1 MKKTLK
7 TSIKEFAEGQSY
19 FSLNQIR
26 KFLSSKGL
34 KYSDVSIK
42 KYIKQ
47 LINENYIYSAG
58 RGYYSNIKS
67 EFKPDNKSLN
77 QIVNLIKQKS
87 PFMEFSVWST
97 EQIKF
102 AFHHLQNRFYT
113 FIYSEADSLEILR
126 DRLASKG
133 YSVYLN
139 PTIND
144 IKKNPFRE
152 QNSIILRNR
161 INHKLSKEQFAPIE
175 KILIDL
181 YIEAE
186 WIGITDLEEYS
197 RVFEY
202 FIRNYRINISL
213 LLDYAER
220 RKILTKIKEYLRKY
234 INPTFV

>member
-1 MKKTLK
+1 MRKTLK
-7 TSIKEFAEGQSY
+7 ILIKDFAEGKIY

-26 KFLSSKGL
+26 KFLSSKEL

-58 RGYYSNIKS
+58 RGYYSKIESEIKPNS
-67 EFKPDNKSLN
+67 KSIKP
-77 QIVNLIKQKS
+77 IINLIKQKS
-87 PFMEFSVWST
+87 PFLEFSVWST

-102 AFHHLQNRFYT
+102 AFHHLQNKFYT

-133 YSVYLN
+133 YAVYLN

-144 IKKNPFRE
+144 VKKNPFTE

-181 YIEAE
+181 YIETE
-186 WIGITDLEEYS
+186 WIGIIDLEEYS

-202 FIRNYRINISL
+202 FLRNYRLNISL

>member
-7 TSIKEFAEGQSY
+7 ALIKEFAEGQSY

-26 KFLSSKGL
+26 KFLSSKEL
-34 KYSDVSIK
+34 KYSNVSIN

-47 LINENYIYSAG
+47 LRNENYLYSSG
-58 RGYYSNIKS
+58 RGYYSKIKN
-67 EFKPDNKSLN
+67 EFKPNSKSLKP
-77 QIVNLIKQKS
+77 IIELIKQKS
-87 PFMEFSVWST
+87 PLLEFSVWST

-113 FIYSEADSLEILR
+113 FIYSESDSLEILR

-144 IKKNPFRE
+144 VKKNPFTE

-175 KILIDL
+175 KILVDL
-181 YIEAE
+181 HIEAD
-186 WIGITDLEEYS
+186 WIGIIDLEEYS

-202 FIRNYRINISL
+202 FIKNYRLNISL

-220 RKILTKIKEYLRKY
+220 RKILTIIKEYLRKY

>member
-7 TSIKEFAEGQSY
+7 TIIKDFAEGKIY

-26 KFLSSKGL
+26 KFLFSKGL

-47 LINENYIYSAG
+47 LINENYSYNAG
-58 RGYYSNIKS
+58 RGYYSKIKN
-67 EFKPDNKSLN
+67 EFKPDNKSLKP
-77 QIVNLIKQKS
+77 IVKLLKQKS
-87 PFMEFSVWST
+87 PFLEFSVWGT

-102 AFHHLQNRFYT
+102 AFHHLQNKFYT
-113 FIYSEADSLEILR
+113 FIFSEADSLEILR

-144 IKKNPFRE
+144 VKKNPFTE

-175 KILIDL
+175 KILVDL

-186 WIGITDLEEYS
+186 WIGIIDLEEYS

-202 FIRNYRINISL
+202 FLRNYRLNISL

-220 RKILTKIKEYLRKY
+220 RKILTIIKEYLRKY

>member
-26 KFLSSKGL
+26 KFLSSKRL

-77 QIVNLIKQKS
+77 PIVNLIKQKS
-87 PFMEFSVWST
+87 PFLEFSIWST

-113 FIYSEADSLEILR
+113 FIYSESDSLEILR
-126 DRLASKG
+126 DRLIEAN

-139 PTIND
+139 PTKND
-144 IKKNPFRE
+144 LMKNPFTE

-161 INHKLSKEQFAPIE
+161 INHKLSKEQFASIE
-175 KILIDL
+175 KILVDL

-186 WIGITDLEEYS
+186 WIGITDREEYS
-197 RVFEY
+197 RIFEY
-202 FIRNYRINISL
+202 FIRNYRFNISL

-220 RKILTKIKEYLRKY
+220 RKILTIIKEYLRKY

>member
-1 MKKTLK
+1 MRKTLK
-7 TSIKEFAEGQSY
+7 TLIKEFAEGKSY

-26 KFLSSKGL
+26 KFLSSKEL

-67 EFKPDNKSLN
+67 EFKPENKSLKP
-77 QIVNLIKQKS
+77 IVNLIKRKS
-87 PFMEFSVWST
+87 PFLEFSVWST

-113 FIYSEADSLEILR
+113 FIYSESDSLEILR
-126 DRLASKG
+126 DRLIEAN

-139 PTIND
+139 PTKND
-144 IKKNPFRE
+144 LMKNPFIE
-152 QNSIILRNR
+152 QNSIILRNL

-175 KILIDL
+175 KIIVDL

-186 WIGITDLEEYS
+186 WIGITDLEEYL

-202 FIRNYRINISL
+202 FIRNYRLNISL

-220 RKILTKIKEYLRKY
+220 RKIITKIKEYLREY

>member
-1 MKKTLK
+1 M
-7 TSIKEFAEGQSY
+7 Q
-19 FSLNQIR
+19 
-26 KFLSSKGL
+26 
-34 KYSDVSIK
+34 
-42 KYIKQ
+42 
-47 LINENYIYSAG
+47 
-58 RGYYSNIKS
+58 
-67 EFKPDNKSLN
+67 NK
-77 QIVNLIKQKS
+77 
-87 PFMEFSVWST
+87 
-97 EQIKF
+97 
-102 AFHHLQNRFYT
+102 FYT
-113 FIYSEADSLEILR
+113 FIFSEADSLEILR

-144 IKKNPFRE
+144 VKKNPFTE

-175 KILIDL
+175 KILVDL

-186 WIGITDLEEYS
+186 WIGIIDLEEYS

-202 FIRNYRINISL
+202 FLRNYRLNISL

-220 RKILTKIKEYLRKY
+220 RKILTIIKEYLRKY